1 MKVDMT
7 GSVVALALAAGL
19 SVVAGAG
26 QAQDADEGRVL
37 YEKHC
42 ATCHGL
48 DAKGQGPMA
57 GVLVIQPV
65 DLTRLSAQNGD
76 EFPLLQVVRRID
88 GRDPLVSHGSPMP
101 VYGDF
106 FEGDDTPMKT
116 QSGQP
121 VMTSRAIADL
131 IVYLQGLQ
139 AAPE

>member
-1 MKVDMT
+1 MM
-7 GSVVALALAAGL
+7 LAAVPL
-19 SVVAGAG
+19 AVR
-26 QAQDADEGRVL
+26 AQDAGEGQRL
-37 YEKHC
+37 YEQHC

-48 DAKGQGPMA
+48 DGKGAGPMA
-57 GVLVIQPV
+57 SVLLVQPV
-65 DLTRLSAQNGD
+65 DLTRLEADNEGA
-76 EFPLLQVVRRID
+76 FPLLRVIRRID

-131 IVYLQGLQ
+131 IAYLQGLQ